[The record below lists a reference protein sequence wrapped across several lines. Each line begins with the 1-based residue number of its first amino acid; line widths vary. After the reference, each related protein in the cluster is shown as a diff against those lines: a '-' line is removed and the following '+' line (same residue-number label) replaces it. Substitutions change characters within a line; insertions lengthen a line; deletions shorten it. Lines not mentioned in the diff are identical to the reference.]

1 MKAGTSRR
9 SNILTAVFRHNA
21 GIICV
26 LVLIGAA
33 LSVMSE
39 FFLTT
44 DNIISVLRQV
54 SNNMYLALG
63 MTFVMILGGIDLSV
77 GAIVAMCGTLTVGLI
92 VTDGIPM
99 PYAIAIGL
107 ALGTVFG
114 LFNGLIVAYFRLPA
128 FIVTLATMNIARGIA
143 YVYSGGRS
151 TRIMHEGFNAVGTGY
166 LGFVPY
172 PVIYMIVLIAVFVV
186 LLNRTRFGTYIY
198 AVGGNRE
205 AAHLSGVPINKV
217 IIAVFTISGLLSAF
231 AGLVLC
237 SRMYS
242 GQPSIGQGY
251 EMDAIAACVLGGVS
265 MSGGVGRVSGT
276 VFGAMVIGLI
286 SNGLNLMNVS
296 SFWQLIVKGVIIL
309 IAVLIDAQKGKESFF
324 TRVMGKLSPA
334 RAAAQEK

>member
-1 MKAGTSRR
+1 MNAGKIRR
-9 SNILTAVFRHNA
+9 SNIIVSVFWNNI

-26 LVLIGAA
+26 LLLIGFI
-33 LSVMSE
+33 LYLQSE
-39 FFLTT
+39 FFLTS
-44 DNIISVLRQV
+44 DNIVSVLRQI
-54 SNNMYLALG
+54 SNNIYLALG

-77 GAIVAMCGTLTVGLI
+77 GAIVAMCGTLTVNFI
-92 VTDGIPM
+92 VTDGMDIGP
-99 PYAIAIGL
+99 AIAFGL
-107 ALGTVFG
+107 ILGTAFG
-114 LFNGLIVAYFRLPA
+114 FFNGMIVAFFRLPA

-143 YVYSGGRS
+143 FVYTGGRS
-151 TRIMHEGFNAVGTGY
+151 TRIMNEGFNAIGTGY
-166 LGFVPY
+166 WFQGYWYQIPY
-172 PVIYMIVLIAVFVV
+172 PVIYMVVLVAIFAV

-205 AAHLSGVPINKV
+205 AAHLSGVPINRV
-217 IIAVFTISGLLSAF
+217 IIAVFTLSGLLSAF

-237 SRMYS
+237 ARMYS

-276 VFGAMVIGLI
+276 CFGAMVIGLI

-309 IAVLIDAQKGKESFF
+309 IAVLIDTQKGKQSFVK
-324 TRVMGKLSPA
+324 RALA
-334 RAAAQEK
+334 RMSR